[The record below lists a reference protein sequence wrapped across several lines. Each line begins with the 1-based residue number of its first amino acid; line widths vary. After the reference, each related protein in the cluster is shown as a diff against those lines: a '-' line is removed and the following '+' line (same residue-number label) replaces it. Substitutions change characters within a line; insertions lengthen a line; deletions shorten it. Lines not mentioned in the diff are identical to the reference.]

1 MSGRGAGTGGRGLAR
16 WWRAA
21 CLAAAVLLSGCA
33 EVAQPPLAVGM
44 NTRVGFDPLVLAR
57 DRGLVDPGRVKVVEL
72 ASGTEVQ
79 RALNNGLLDA
89 AALTLDETLRLV
101 DAGIDLR
108 IVALLNVSQGADVV
122 VARPGIRSP
131 RDLRGETVAVE
142 DTSVGALLL
151 QRMLGQTGLRR
162 GDVRVV
168 NLEATGHLEA
178 LREGRVAAAASYAPL
193 ASSLFAAGY
202 APIFSSDEI
211 PGEVVDVLAV
221 RTSALRERPE
231 AVDELLRA
239 WALGLD
245 EMNSDTSRA
254 AALLARGSG
263 LSTLEYVGAL
273 RNVAFLPLKESMAQ
287 LAGPSVA
294 FEARARSVGGA
305 LMDVGLL
312 HRMPL
317 LVDMVDTSA
326 LKRVLA
332 TPGHS

>member
-1 MSGRGAGTGGRGLAR
+1 MNDQGGRIDGTGLVQ
-16 WWRAA
+16 WWRAG
-21 CLAAAVLLSGCA
+21 CVAVLLLMAACTEA
-33 EVAQPPLAVGM
+33 PRPPLAVGM
-44 NTRVGFDPLVLAR
+44 STRVGFDPLVLAR
-57 DRGLVDPGRVKVVEL
+57 DLGLADPARVKVVEL

-79 RALNNGLLDA
+79 RALNNGLLDG

-101 DAGIDLR
+101 DAGIELR

-122 VARPGIRSP
+122 VARSGIRSP

-142 DTSVGALLL
+142 DTSVGALVL
-151 QRMLGQTGLRR
+151 QRMLGKTGLRR

-193 ASSLFAAGY
+193 SSALAAAGY
-202 APIFSSDEI
+202 APIFSSREI

-221 RTSALRERPE
+221 RASALRERPD

-239 WALGLD
+239 WAAGMD
-245 EMNSDTSRA
+245 AMNSDTTRA

-273 RNVAFLPLKESMAQ
+273 KGVAFVPIQESMAQ
-287 LAGPSVA
+287 LTGPSVA

-305 LMDVGLL
+305 LLDVGLL

-317 LVDMVDTSA
+317 LVDLVDTSA

-332 TPGHS
+332 APGHS